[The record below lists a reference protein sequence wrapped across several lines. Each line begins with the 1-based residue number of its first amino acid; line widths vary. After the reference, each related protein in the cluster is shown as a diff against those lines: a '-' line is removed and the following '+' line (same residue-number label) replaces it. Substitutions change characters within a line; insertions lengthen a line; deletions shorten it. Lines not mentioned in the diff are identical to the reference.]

1 MREIK
6 FQCIYRPTKEKFK
19 PSKIDLINGNVF
31 GNFDGELYDYCYFS
45 LTPNGYGDAWLR
57 QYTGLHDNTKWD
69 ELTNQEQ
76 QEWLETGKTKEEWEG
91 KEIYEGDILKSQ
103 HGQIGRIQWDESRL
117 TYVVTWSAETSK
129 FGEEYD
135 SYLIR
140 AIYKSK
146 VIGNIYENPDLLGV
160 SECER

>member
-6 FQCIYRPTKEKFK
+6 FQCIYRPTKEKFI
-19 PSKIDLINGNVF
+19 PSKIDLKNGNVF

-76 QEWLETGKTKEEWEG
+76 QEWLNQGKTQEEWEG
-91 KEIYEGDILKSQ
+91 KEIYVGDIVQISDHPF
-103 HGQIGRIQWDESRL
+103 HGSITINGNYEVGYNEQMELCCGSWLLFRVKN
-117 TYVVTWSAETSK
+117 YVE
-129 FGEEYD
+129 
-135 SYLIR
+135 
-140 AIYKSK
+140 
-146 VIGNIYENPDLLGV
+146 VIGNIYENPELLRK
-160 SECER
+160 E